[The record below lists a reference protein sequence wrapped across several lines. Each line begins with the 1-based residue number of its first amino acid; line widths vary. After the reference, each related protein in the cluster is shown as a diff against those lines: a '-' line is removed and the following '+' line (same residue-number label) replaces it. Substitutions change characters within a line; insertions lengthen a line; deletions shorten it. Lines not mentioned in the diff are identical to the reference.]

1 MTALLQVCKERVSL
15 KEENG
20 TEKQSLQDSVTEGTQ
35 RVVWYH
41 PSYTLSL
48 RKRLTFTLT
57 GSPQM
62 IGGQTTK
69 GRHGKRSF
77 LTYHNFIPLE
87 TGSGREKSHTLHVSF
102 GNMEYF
108 AISPCPAAGVPPPH
122 EPSCQNK
129 RSYLSRGA
137 HLFQF
142 PIFDLF

>member
-1 MTALLQVCKERVSL
+1 MTALLQVCKQRVSL

-20 TEKQSLQDSVTEGTQ
+20 PEKQSLQDSVTEGT
-35 RVVWYH
+35 RGVGWYH

-57 GSPQM
+57 GSPQR
-62 IGGQTTK
+62 IAGETTK
-69 GRHGKRSF
+69 GRHGKCPF
-77 LTYHNFIPLE
+77 LTYNFIPLE

-122 EPSCQNK
+122 EPRCQNK

-137 HLFQF
+137 PLFQF